1 MRTQFACGCGA
12 WSCRRSIRHAA
23 IHANIAGRSNCRRRL
38 GSSRCHNHRSRSHCC
53 NSHKRR
59 HRLPRLLPLRHRSP
73 LRDKD
78 TRHDRQPHDRLPR
91 DTQRIGGEQ
100 VGVNYQVNNFVIGG
114 EWDFDWAANHNNG
127 SGVVTP
133 GGNVIAV
140 NANNRWITTLAARFG
155 VAVDHWLFYGK
166 AGGGWVGNNGL
177 TVTNLTTGVSFT
189 CGTFSALTTSCGNST
204 GGWLV
209 GAGFEYAFTNNW
221 TVKLEYDY
229 LGLGNRT
236 FFIPATAPIL
246 PNDTFTSGNRNV
258 QMVKVG
264 FNYLFNWY
272 APRY

>member
-1 MRTQFACGCGA
+1 LLTSFNNGGNNGA
-12 WSCRRSIRHAA
+12 F
-23 IHANIAGRSNCRRRL
+23 
-38 GSSRCHNHRSRSHCC
+38 
-53 NSHKRR
+53 
-59 HRLPRLLPLRHRSP
+59 
-73 LRDKD
+73 
-78 TRHDRQPHDRLPR
+78 
-91 DTQRIGGEQ
+91 IGGGQ

-133 GGNVIAV
+133 GGDIIGV
-140 NANNRWITTLAARFG
+140 NFNNRWITTLAARFG

-177 TVTNLTTGVSFT
+177 TVTDFTTGVSFT
-189 CGTFSALTTSCGNST
+189 CGTFSTLTTNCGRST

-209 GAGFEYAFTNNW
+209 GAGFEYALTNNW

-236 FFIPATAPIL
+236 FVIPATAALL
-246 PNDTFTSGNRNV
+246 PGDTFTSGNRNV

-264 FNYLFNWY
+264 FNYLFNWG
-272 APRY
+272 APGYGAPGYYH